1 VQREQ
6 GKKPTVHYTCV
17 HVVILFWCSEVM
29 DCVSL
34 LFHVAREFR
43 FNKTMAG
50 MFPMQAMFYF
60 LTNIIFVQNMDYLI
74 D

>member
-1 VQREQ
+1 
-6 GKKPTVHYTCV
+6 
-17 HVVILFWCSEVM
+17 M